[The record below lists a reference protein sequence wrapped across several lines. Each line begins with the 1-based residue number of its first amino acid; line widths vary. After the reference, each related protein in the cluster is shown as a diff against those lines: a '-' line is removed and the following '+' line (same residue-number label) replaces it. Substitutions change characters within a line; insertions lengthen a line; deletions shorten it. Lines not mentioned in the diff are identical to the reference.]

1 VLAKRDDEL
10 RQSLGLLPPTL
21 DALHHSMDSTAK
33 LATQL
38 NPTLDNVRAASDEL
52 PDALKALKSAVGPLH
67 DTVDAARPVLSKARP
82 IVDELVPTA
91 VTCTRR

>member
-38 NPTLDNVRAASDEL
+38 NPTLDNVSGRVRRAAGRAEGAEERGRS
-52 PDALKALKSAVGPLH
+52 
-67 DTVDAARPVLSKARP
+67 AARHRGRGASGF
-82 IVDELVPTA
+82 IQGPTDRGRA
-91 VTCTRR
+91 SSYRR